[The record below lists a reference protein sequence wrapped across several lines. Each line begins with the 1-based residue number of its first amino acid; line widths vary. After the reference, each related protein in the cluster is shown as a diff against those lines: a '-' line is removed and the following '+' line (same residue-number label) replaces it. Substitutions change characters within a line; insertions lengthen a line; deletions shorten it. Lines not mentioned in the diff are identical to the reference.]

1 MAEDW
6 VSVETVAALVRGRQG
21 LDRHGDPVASPEDR
35 QASAVELVTALVKS
49 YTRGVGF
56 SEDGEPVSDLRAVIV
71 SATLRFLANPGG
83 LAAEGGRH
91 FGMADNTGLTL
102 LERQVCNRYRVQ
114 AR

>member
-1 MAEDW
+1 M
-6 VSVETVAALVRGRQG
+6 
-21 LDRHGDPVASPEDR
+21 
-35 QASAVELVTALVKS
+35 
-49 YTRGVGF
+49 
-56 SEDGEPVSDLRAVIV
+56 IV

-102 LERQVCNRYRVQ
+102 LERQSVQWYRVQ